1 MARPTKNGRA
11 SQRIQPAATTTTQTR
26 KDSGLDTRKLFTGM
40 AFAVSFQSK
49 RPGESADQYNQRLA
63 QSQEVEKMIQ
73 EAGGHLLPNG
83 FDELFQPTALS
94 TAAPSPRDREAGETT
109 RATLTLTAAAQSLGF
124 TALVADGHSR
134 KVKYMQALAL
144 GLPCI
149 SDRWVTTCL
158 EKKKVVD
165 WMPYLLCAGQ
175 SAFLRD
181 AIRSRHLVPYPAG
194 EARLAEVVERRD
206 RLLHGS
212 RILLVMKRSRQ
223 EEKKMPYVF
232 LAHVLGAALSR
243 AYSVEEAKEMMR
255 QGEMLGAP
263 FDWVYVDEKT
273 GTEDGLYASGRGN
286 DRGTSRKRKRG
297 NTGSALP
304 APKRIRTLSDEL
316 VIQSLILG
324 RMIDEGELGG

>member
-1 MARPTKNGRA
+1 
-11 SQRIQPAATTTTQTR
+11 
-26 KDSGLDTRKLFTGM
+26 M

-49 RPGESADQYNQRLA
+49 RPGETADQYDQRLA
-63 QSQEVEKMIQ
+63 QSQGVEKMIQ
-73 EAGGHLLPNG
+73 DAGGHLLPNG
-83 FDELFQPTALS
+83 FDELFQPTALN
-94 TAAPSPRDREAGETT
+94 TVALSPREAGET

-158 EKKKVVD
+158 EKKQVVD
-165 WMPYLLCAGQ
+165 WIPYLLCAGQ

-181 AIRSRHLVPYPAG
+181 AIRSRYLAAYPAS

-223 EEKKMPYVF
+223 EDKKMPYVF

-243 AYSVEEAKEMMR
+243 AYSMDEAREMMR
-255 QGEMLGAP
+255 QGELLGSP

-273 GTEDGLYASGRGN
+273 GTDDGLYASTRAQ
-286 DRGTSRKRKRG
+286 DTGTAKKRKRKSAG
-297 NTGSALP
+297 HALP
-304 APKRIRTLSDEL
+304 APKRIRRLSDEL

-324 RMIDEGELGG
+324 RMIDEGELEG